1 MLQPHDERSKLE
13 IVPMDKGNDSQKFV
27 LIGTRFPDQ
36 LLNENKMEIYVC
48 SEWGILLADD
58 AQGY

>member
-48 SEWGILLADD
+48 SE
-58 AQGY
+58 